1 MIRDISSPML
11 YSERRKKIWESKY
24 KYSISCYFKRSL
36 NRDGMEKNNLR
47 VLKLEAEVDGNLA
60 TKCICKRYFILDR
73 SCVDYVMVGESVK
86 FILTTCK

>member
-1 MIRDISSPML
+1 MF
-11 YSERRKKIWESKY
+11 
-24 KYSISCYFKRSL
+24 SISCYFKRSL
-36 NRDGMEKNNLR
+36 NQDGMEKNNLR

>member
-1 MIRDISSPML
+1 MFSVGIYYCLAYLIT
-11 YSERRKKIWESKY
+11 SKGL
-24 KYSISCYFKRSL
+24 SI
-36 NRDGMEKNNLR
+36 GMEWKKNNLR

-86 FILTTCK
+86 FILTTRK